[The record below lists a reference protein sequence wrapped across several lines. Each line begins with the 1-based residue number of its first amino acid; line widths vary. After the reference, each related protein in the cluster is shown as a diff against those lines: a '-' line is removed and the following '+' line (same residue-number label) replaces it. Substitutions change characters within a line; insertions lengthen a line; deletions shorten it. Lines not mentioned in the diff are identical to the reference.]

1 MIEEKIKEIIA
12 EHRKRQTAIKKRLN
26 EFKAVGRRND
36 PDELFTELC
45 YCLCTPG
52 SKAESVN
59 KIIHSDNLD
68 LLLTYTPKK
77 LARFLK
83 GNCRYHNN
91 KAGYICCARKIKEEL
106 EHLPKDAIRAREYL
120 EQNIKGLGMKE
131 SSHFL
136 RNIGYKG
143 LCILDR
149 HIVRTLHAAGIYA
162 TDETPKTRTQYL
174 RMEQQMITVAA
185 RIKVNIDELD
195 LAVWAMKTG
204 YILK

>member
-1 MIEEKIKEIIA
+1 MIEEIIA
-12 EHRKRQTAIKKRLN
+12 EHRKRQIAIKRRLN
-26 EFKAVGRRND
+26 EFKAVGKRNN
-36 PDELFTELC
+36 PDELFVELC

-52 SKAESVN
+52 SKAERVN
-59 KIIHSDNLD
+59 EIIHSDNLN
-68 LLLTYTPKK
+68 LLLSYTPKK
-77 LARFLK
+77 LACFLK

-91 KAGYICCARKIKEEL
+91 KAEYIYGARKIKEEL
-106 EHLPKDAIRAREYL
+106 EHLPKDAFEARDYL
-120 EQNIKGLGMKE
+120 EKNIKGLGYKE

-149 HIVRTLHAAGIYA
+149 HVVTTLHKAGVYA
-162 TDETPKTRTQYL
+162 SDETPKTRTQYL
-174 RMEQQMITVAA
+174 RMEEQMKIFA
-185 RIKVNIDELD
+185 RRIQIDIDELD